1 MCFLAILIKYL
12 FKLSL
17 GPLLIGLGGFIVFVS
32 VEILYQLSDLI
43 VRHRVSFFV
52 LLRILYYYLPYF
64 TALGVPVGI
73 LLAVFWVLSKL
84 SNDREL
90 MAMQV
95 HGISLKVLI
104 VPFLLLGT
112 ILSCLAYLLNDR
124 VVPVFNQKASEIL
137 SKYVYRKPEVFISE
151 NVLTKV
157 DDNQYFYVK
166 KYDRQNGV
174 LENVVLF
181 RNDPAEEEIITAR
194 RVTKE
199 GNKWFM
205 YDGRMYR
212 VDKEGFLRLDVNFS
226 KVELDLRQDI
236 ESILRTGKTPRDMK
250 SEELIERINTL
261 KKLGIDPAPWIVEL
275 HTRYSVALGPIII
288 ALVGVPLSLMFNLK
302 SKSWGVIITFVL
314 IVLYQGSGAWVS
326 AMGKE
331 RLIDPILAA
340 WLPDLSFGLVG
351 AVLFLFLD
359 TPLSY
364 RLRELLTRFLVI
376 FFVIFLLSQTYA
388 TTMQIKAG
396 SVSFDK
402 GKIVVSG
409 TVEASYGEISIQC
422 STLTAF
428 LNESNEVEKI
438 LAEGNVLYSKKDT
451 QIRAQQLYYVFSE
464 KLAFIVQPRGKT
476 VFIDEEKAKH
486 QLFFAAKSSHLKG
499 EYGELQMSYLTTC
512 DLEEPHYR
520 LQATNVEI
528 KENEYLAA
536 YNVVLFIFNIPT
548 VYLPVYFVSLR
559 EGPQPFSV
567 KVGYSKD
574 EGFNLE
580 SIYNVTYPNG
590 SISASVGYRERGD
603 SAGNYSRLALNYK
616 RDSWELTTNNYVL
629 ERPSG
634 LSYES
639 NNVLSIPSLYSK
651 LRAYFSND
659 RFHLEHTF
667 NPVKDFVIQNSVTR
681 TQTLT
686 RWILPGVSIK
696 KFSVSK
702 DSFSLTIN
710 SLQHNSSV
718 SYSEGNLFDHLD
730 KIYTL
735 GRYNVGMQWKLPQ
748 VFKQF
753 DLSLSGSYELTGT
766 NITQNYSKNH
776 FQLDSSLPFRTAL
789 LRGKWFDFSFD
800 SSLRAG
806 LWLAHGKDAEY
817 LLSQWTK
824 TNFTLKPIDFFS
836 LSLGY
841 QNRASMNNILY
852 AGFSDVSDL
861 SKATFSTTL
870 KIPTSSIEF
879 STGYDLIQYKWDDL
893 LIKTNSTFDVFSLR
907 WSIYTETVY
916 QIEQEQFY
924 KTDWNINLSYGSLNH
939 ETSFTYRY
947 DRTPHVD
954 VLENKLNVR
963 GRSFLF
969 MDRPDLSVRYTLSVQ
984 PFDLLT
990 VQAKGSFY
998 TGPAKHGFSVT
1009 YTQSSYRLRASYE
1022 LSNFDPSVQVSFSGT
1037 LKPFMINSLDLTLS
1051 KDLHC
1056 WGLVFETS
1064 FSTVGGFSL
1073 EKLSFKFFIKEFP
1086 KKSFSFD
1093 PVTGSVGMDVF

>member
-1 MCFLAILIKYL
+1 MTILIKYL
-12 FKLSL
+12 FRLSL

-84 SNDREL
+84 SSDREL

-104 VPFLLLGT
+104 VPFLLLGV
-112 ILSCLAYLLNDR
+112 ILSCIAYLLNDR
-124 VVPVFNQKASEIL
+124 IVPEFNQKADQVL

-205 YDGRMYR
+205 YDGRMYK

-226 KVELDLRQDI
+226 KVELDLKQDI

-250 SEELIERINTL
+250 SEELRERINTL

-275 HTRYSVALGPIII
+275 HTRYSIALGPIII

-314 IVLYQGSGAWVS
+314 VVLYQGSGAWVS

-331 RLIDPILAA
+331 RLMDPVLAA
-340 WLPDLSFGLVG
+340 WLPNLGFGLVG
-351 AVLFLFLD
+351 AVLFIFLD

-376 FFVIFLLSQTYA
+376 FFVIFLFSQSHA
-388 TTMQIKAG
+388 ATMQLKATNMSFEKGKVIVSG
-396 SVSFDK
+396 SVE
-402 GKIVVSG
+402 V
-409 TVEASYGEISIQC
+409 SYGDVVIRC
-422 STLTAF
+422 STLTIF
-428 LNESNEVEKI
+428 LNDSNEAEKI
-438 LAEGNVLYSKKDT
+438 LAEGNVLYSRKDT
-451 QIRAQQLYYVFSE
+451 QIKAHQLYYVFSE
-464 KLAFIVQPRGKT
+464 KLALVIQPRGKT
-476 VFIDEEKAKH
+476 LFTDEEKVKH
-486 QLFFAAKSSHLKG
+486 QLFFAAKSSYMKDD
-499 EYGELQMSYLTTC
+499 YGEFQTSYLTTC
-512 DLEEPHYR
+512 GLEEPHYR
-520 LQATNVEI
+520 LQATSVEI
-528 KENEYLAA
+528 KENDYLVAH
-536 YNVVLFIFNIPT
+536 NVVLFVFNVPT
-548 VYLPVYFVSLR
+548 VYLPVYFVSLS

-567 KVGYSKD
+567 KFGYSKN

-580 SIYNVTYPNG
+580 SVYNVTYPNG
-590 SISASVGYRERGD
+590 SVSASVGYREKGD
-603 SAGNYSRLALNYK
+603 NAGNYSKLAMNYK
-616 RDSWELTTNNYVL
+616 RNEWELSMSSYTL

-634 LSYES
+634 LDYEL
-639 NNVLSIPSLYSK
+639 NGVLSIPSLYSK
-651 LRAYFSND
+651 LRAYFSDD
-659 RFHLEHTF
+659 RFSFDQTF
-667 NPVKDFVIQNSVTR
+667 NPAKDFVVQNSVNRTR
-681 TQTLT
+681 TST
-686 RWILPGVSIK
+686 RWILPSVSIK
-696 KFSVSK
+696 KFTVSK
-702 DSFSLTIN
+702 DPFSLTIN

-730 KIYTL
+730 EIYTF
-735 GRYNVGMQWKLPQ
+735 GRYDVGMQWKLPE

-753 DLSLSGSYELTGT
+753 DLSLSGSYELSGT
-766 NITQNYSKNH
+766 SITQNYSRNY
-776 FQLDSSLPFRTAL
+776 FQLDTNLPFKTAL
-789 LRGKWFDFSFD
+789 LRGGWFDLSFD

-806 LWLAHGKDAEY
+806 FWLAHGKNAEY
-817 LLSQWTK
+817 LLSQRTI
-824 TNFTLKPIDFFS
+824 TNFTLKPVDFFS
-836 LSLGY
+836 VSLGY

-852 AGFSDVSDL
+852 AGFSDFSDL
-861 SKATFSTTL
+861 SKTTFSTTL
-870 KIPTSSIEF
+870 KIPTSSVEF

-893 LIKTNSTFDVFSLR
+893 LIKTNSTFDIFSFR
-907 WSIYTETVY
+907 WTVYTETVY
-916 QIEQEQFY
+916 QIEQEKFH
-924 KTDWNINLSYGSLNH
+924 KTDWKINLGYGSFNH

-947 DRTPHVD
+947 DKTPHVD
-954 VLENKLNVR
+954 ILENKLSVR
-963 GRSFLF
+963 GQNFLF
-969 MDRPDLSVRYTLSVQ
+969 MSRPDLAVNYTLNVQ
-984 PFDLLT
+984 PLSLLT

-998 TGPAKHGFSVT
+998 TGSARHSFSMA

-1022 LSNFDPSVQVSFSGT
+1022 LSSFDPSIQVSFSGT
-1037 LKPFMINSLDLTLS
+1037 LKPFSVNSLELTLS

-1064 FSTVGGFSL
+1064 FSTIGKFSL

-1093 PVTGSVGMDVF
+1093 PITGSVGADIF